1 MTNIL
6 YKKQA
11 YKVFLFVV
19 FLISLLPTGYIK
31 ASYSCAHSQLV
42 ADSIIEPKS
51 IVKKSV
57 YSSESK
63 ERSDIYNSIWGKHYR
78 DLYFVPVTVPSVT
91 LATLLGGVNCVKPAD
106 EFHGIYIK
114 DKQDKIYLLKPLG
127 GASSFLQ
134 SDFFQDMYNKA
145 DFKDTYLDEFIGDAY
160 TIINPYTF
168 LVSDYLAKVTG
179 LDTNNPHLYYLSDNA
194 SFDTIGDGSRI
205 QDKLVSVTDVLEI
218 NSDEDIISTD
228 SLLDVL
234 GRDKSNEVD
243 QHLYIRERVFDM
255 LIGDWNKI
263 PENWNWKLYKD
274 GNKNVYRP
282 LVVDRSHA
290 FTKVEG
296 FLFKQMLGVLSLGF
310 ISNYDEYI
318 DNIKRF
324 NKLGFTLDVALTAQ
338 SDESV
343 WLGEARFL
351 KDRLTDD
358 VINIAFRQLPD
369 EIQSEPVIGRLKENL
384 IKRRNS
390 LEHIVSRYYKELQYN
405 PVIRGTT
412 KDDSIV
418 VNKDTKDNLHIDMY
432 NAESGEL
439 TFRRYYKRDE
449 TKEIWIYGLDGN
461 DDFKVLGEDRN
472 KIPVFLISG
481 EGRSR
486 YQIGGNS
493 NVRIYD
499 SKSKKKALDS
509 IHNARTILTDNKDIL
524 RYDYEKTKYHNVSF
538 SPWGVYDSDWGL
550 SLGSFISFTQYGL
563 NRSPFSYQHRIG
575 YNYLRGFMYKGI
587 FPSYSG
593 KTSVYI
599 DAFIGSPKNFSNFF
613 GFGNNTDE
621 FKDEKRNYN
630 QVSVGQYSLS
640 PSFHVVL
647 NKDQELIFSSC
658 FETYKVKR
666 EEGRYL
672 NLFYDEDN
680 SIFKTKYYLDL
691 GVSYEINKRLS
702 PFVSDFKAS
711 LAAGWKMNMN
721 SISRNFAYMH
731 ADISFRFDLS
741 DRLVLATKVKGKALF
756 NNKYDFYHS
765 ASTELRGYRDSR
777 FIGQYSF
784 YQYSDLRLDMGKIKN
799 PFAPLKYG
807 LFIGADYGRVWY
819 PPESSK
825 KWHMSYGGGGWL
837 TIINKITT
845 KYSFFG
851 SGDSFRFIF
860 NLGLGF

>member
-1 MTNIL
+1 MSNFL
-6 YKKQA
+6 YKKQI
-11 YKVFLFVV
+11 YRPFHFIV
-19 FLISLLPTGYIK
+19 FLIALFMAGHMEATP
-31 ASYSCAHSQLV
+31 SCVYNVSV
-42 ADSIIEPKS
+42 ADSIIVPS
-51 IVKKSV
+51 AIVKKPV
-57 YSSESK
+57 YFSEST

-91 LATLLGGVNCVKPAD
+91 LSILFGGVDYVKPAD

-145 DFKDTYLDEFIGDAY
+145 DFKDTYLDKFIGDAY

-168 LVSDYLAKVTG
+168 LVSDYLAKAAD
-179 LDTNNPHLYYLSDNA
+179 LNTNNPHLFYLPQNV
-194 SFDTIGDGSRI
+194 SFDTIADGSKI
-205 QDKLVSVTDVLEI
+205 QDKLISVTDVLEV
-218 NSDEDIISTD
+218 NSEGNIISTD

-234 GRDKSNEVD
+234 CRDKANEVD
-243 QHLYIRERVFDM
+243 QRFYIRERVFDM

-263 PENWNWKLYKD
+263 PENWNWKLCSD
-274 GNKNVYRP
+274 GDKNVYRP

-310 ISNYDEYI
+310 ISNYDEHI
-318 DNIKRF
+318 DNIKKF

-343 WLGEARFL
+343 WLNEAQFL

-358 VINIAFRQLPD
+358 VIDKAFQQLPN
-369 EIQSEPVIGRLKENL
+369 EIQNEPVINRLKENL
-384 IKRRNS
+384 LKRRNS
-390 LEHIVSRYYKELQYN
+390 LDYLARRYYKELQYN

-412 KDDSIV
+412 KGDSIV
-418 VNKDTKDNLHIDMY
+418 VNKDTRDNLHINMY
-432 NAESGEL
+432 DAESGEL
-439 TFRRYYKRDE
+439 IFEQYYKRND
-449 TKEIWIYGLDGN
+449 TKEIWIYGMNGN
-461 DDFKVLGEDRN
+461 DDFKVWGKERN

-481 EGRSR
+481 KGQNRF
-486 YQIGGNS
+486 QIDKNS

-499 SKSKKKALDS
+499 YKSKKTHDS
-509 IHNARTILTDNKDIL
+509 IHNARTILTNNRDIL
-524 RYDYEKTKYHNVSF
+524 RYDYEKTKYHSVSF

-550 SLGSFISFTQYGL
+550 SLGSFVSFTQYGL

-613 GFGNNTDE
+613 GFGNNTDG

-630 QVSVGQYSLS
+630 QVSVGQYSLA

-647 NKDQELIFSSC
+647 NKDQEIIFSSC

-680 SIFKTKYYLDL
+680 SIFKTKYYVDL
-691 GVSYEINKRLS
+691 SVSYEINKKIS
-702 PFVSDFKAS
+702 PFVSDFSAS
-711 LAAGWKMNMN
+711 LATGWKMNMN

-731 ADISFRFDLS
+731 ADISFNFDLS
-741 DRLVLATKVKGKALF
+741 DRLVLATKIKGKALF

-819 PPESSK
+819 PPESSN